1 MIGRTTSV
9 KRSETFLT
17 LQDGNIIRYLKIEQ
31 REKLYYKLYSPID
44 GRLDSIHEIPSTI
57 EMDDVMYHLEDQYAC
72 YVSVIGHTPFFLQL
86 ENSTYGNFNRI
97 TEKLL
102 RIEWQDGR
110 MMMYEGEAVFTG
122 RRASYT
128 GNIRGH
134 HYMIQR
140 LFALILAVVFSVSAL
155 TGCISQRSTSGGTS
169 SLAGYPLESVSQNGN
184 QRSYVYRA
192 ANETV
197 PQVARKFTEQH
208 KPTQSSKEDNQQ
220 MFLVYSDELY
230 SIQQDKDKPSD
241 TLIEVSNKEFVQQ
254 NYSLSFFCRGI
265 FLASILNDLFDFWE
279 VIWRKLSWL
288 YEPWH
293 V

>member
-1 MIGRTTSV
+1 
-9 KRSETFLT
+9 
-17 LQDGNIIRYLKIEQ
+17 
-31 REKLYYKLYSPID
+31 
-44 GRLDSIHEIPSTI
+44 
-57 EMDDVMYHLEDQYAC
+57 
-72 YVSVIGHTPFFLQL
+72 
-86 ENSTYGNFNRI
+86 
-97 TEKLL
+97 
-102 RIEWQDGR
+102 
-110 MMMYEGEAVFTG
+110 
-122 RRASYT
+122 
-128 GNIRGH
+128 
-134 HYMIQR
+134 MIQR

-254 NYSLSFFCRGI
+254 NYSLSFLQGY
-265 FLASILNDLFDFWE
+265 FLASILNDLFNFGKSYGGNYRGYTSRDTYKP
-279 VIWRKLSWL
+279 VIDYRPPTAAEQKSVPPLTKEGVGTITKRSSSADTSAKNKNVTPPADPNKGTITKPPNTSGGSNGSTVGPRSSTIL
-288 YEPWH
+288 PSKSYSPPLTSRGTGRIRRR
-293 V
+293 